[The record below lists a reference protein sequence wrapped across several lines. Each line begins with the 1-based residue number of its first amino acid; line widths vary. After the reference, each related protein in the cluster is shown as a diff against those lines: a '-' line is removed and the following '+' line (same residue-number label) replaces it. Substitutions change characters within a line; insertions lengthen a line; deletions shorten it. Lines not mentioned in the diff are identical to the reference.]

1 MSQQYDAAAKNKHQ
15 NCRHD
20 SNVVRIKES
29 HGYTVLPDGWMGGHI
44 RGARI
49 CFKSVADRRD
59 GSKGG
64 WQEVYFI

>member
-29 HGYTVLPDGWMGGHI
+29 HGYTVPPDGWPYI
-44 RGARI
+44 QGAHN
-49 CFKSVADRRD
+49 CFKSVSDRRD

-64 WQEVYFI
+64 WWEISLFK